1 MLDFLAF
8 LQDVDLG
15 RYALQLGQL
24 LNSADPWLLGIAVSL
39 FVGIGHKLAVGNRL
53 VYGWGLRLAALSFL
67 VYFGVS
73 IWQAG
78 ELDQV
83 QTSAVLA
90 RSGIVAGCVLSLIWI
105 LLPVIL
111 FVYGN
116 FVFGL
121 AGFVCYVGYAL
132 LSAESIETEALPA
145 IGLRGLL
152 VAGLAMVLAWIL
164 RPIWELAASVWLAHK
179 PAPALAGEPMKT
191 QAEIDPRLSRLERR
205 QRRLARLQA
214 RQQAQMAA
222 GTTVLAEPAQVQ
234 TVVDTPTWSGK
245 GKKTMLAPA
254 DPVSAETPVSQEAD
268 DRRRR
273 DKARLDVE
281 LAYLLAMPQ
290 LGSNFP
296 RPLFDGWV
304 MRYLGSQLP
313 ADEVE
318 ENSWQMQKTL
328 RQYHPQADAGQANLN
343 LEDLHVWFLD
353 EQRRIHA
360 LQVDT
365 AERQAKLLA
374 LQDLYVS
381 LSQRFLGDGPTPV
394 VQMLRSHPA
403 ANLALPEAVAAR

>member
-1 MLDFLAF
+1 MWIWGVRTSVGSAPEQRRSLAAGNRG
-8 LQDVDLG
+8 V
-15 RYALQLGQL
+15 A
-24 LNSADPWLLGIAVSL
+24 

-53 VYGWGLRLAALSFL
+53 VYGWGLRLTALSSS
-67 VYFGVS
+67 S
-73 IWQAG
+73 ISVWPSGRRAG
-78 ELDQV
+78 STRCRPRPCWPV
-83 QTSAVLA
+83 P
-90 RSGIVAGCVLSLIWI
+90 GIVAGCVLSLIWI

-145 IGLRGLL
+145 IGLPGLL

-290 LGSNFP
+290 LGQQFP
-296 RPLFDGWV
+296 AA
-304 MRYLGSQLP
+304 S
-313 ADEVE
+313 
-318 ENSWQMQKTL
+318 L
-328 RQYHPQADAGQANLN
+328 R
-343 LEDLHVWFLD
+343 
-353 EQRRIHA
+353 R
-360 LQVDT
+360 
-365 AERQAKLLA
+365 
-374 LQDLYVS
+374 
-381 LSQRFLGDGPTPV
+381 LGDA
-394 VQMLRSHPA
+394 LSRKSA
-403 ANLALPEAVAAR
+403 AGGRG